1 MRVGMNVL
9 IVDSNCILINVI
21 NKTKVTSML
30 TLTSVTYFKKYGITY
45 SAQRKKKENERDRE
59 EVILPFF

>member
-1 MRVGMNVL
+1 MNVL
-9 IVDSNCILINVI
+9 IVVDSNYILINVI
-21 NKTKVTSML
+21 NKSKVTSVL
-30 TLTSVTYFKKYGITY
+30 TNITYFKIYSITY

>member
-1 MRVGMNVL
+1 MNVL

-30 TLTSVTYFKKYGITY
+30 TLTSNVTYFKKYGITY
-45 SAQRKKKENERDRE
+45 SALRKKKENERDRE

>member
-1 MRVGMNVL
+1 MNVL
-9 IVDSNCILINVI
+9 IVVDSNCILINVI
-21 NKTKVTSML
+21 NKSKVTSVL
-30 TLTSVTYFKKYGITY
+30 TNITYFKIYSITY

>member
-1 MRVGMNVL
+1 MNVL
-9 IVDSNCILINVI
+9 IVDSNFTLINVI

-30 TLTSVTYFKKYGITY
+30 TNVTYFKKYSITY

-59 EVILPFF
+59 EVSLSFF

>member
-1 MRVGMNVL
+1 MNVL
-9 IVDSNCILINVI
+9 IVVDSNYILINVI

-30 TLTSVTYFKKYGITY
+30 TNITYFKIYSIIY